1 MNRTFEGWAV
11 WPEQMIRMRKRIK
24 KNGSN
29 RSGCIWFG
37 TLVVLQY
44 LNVCRSPKT
53 TADHTQ
59 VSPSYDKWKLSIRSE
74 LEMTGQ
80 STFSRLRFIEEPAP

>member
-1 MNRTFEGWAV
+1 MNRTFEDWAV
-11 WPEQMIRMRKRIK
+11 WPEQMIRMRKEIK

-29 RSGCIWFG
+29 CSGCIGFG

-44 LNVCRSPKT
+44 MDVCRSPKT
-53 TADHTQ
+53 TAGHTQ
-59 VSPSYDKWKLSIRSE
+59 VSPSHDKWKLSIRSE

-80 STFSRLRFIEEPAP
+80 STFSRLRLIEERAP